1 MNSPSWLKTDV
12 SRETFEQLEAY
23 VALIEKWNPKINLVS
38 KSSLPEIWDRHIW
51 DSAQIFDIAVEGSVW
66 ADFGSGGGL
75 PGIVLAI
82 FSKELRPDMQFYL
95 VESDQRKCA
104 FLRNAVREIGLNVKV
119 HAERIEALDP
129 IGASVISARAL
140 TDLNGLLEFV
150 ERHSAKNGVAIL
162 PKGETWEKEI
172 LQAQENWS
180 FEYEEITSK
189 TNNDAAILKIK
200 DFARV

>member
-12 SRETFEQLEAY
+12 SRETFERSEAY
-23 VALIEKWNPKINLVS
+23 VALIERWNPKINLVS

-82 FSKELRPDMQFYL
+82 FAKELRPDMQFYL

-119 HAERIEALDP
+119 HAERIEVLDP

>member
-1 MNSPSWLKTDV
+1 MNSPGWLKTDV
-12 SRETFEQLEAY
+12 SRETFERLEAY

-66 ADFGSGGGL
+66 ADFGSGGGF

-82 FSKELRPDMQFYL
+82 FAKELRPDMQFYL

-119 HAERIEALDP
+119 HAERIEELDP

>member
-1 MNSPSWLKTDV
+1 MNVPSWLKTNV
-12 SRETFEQLEAY
+12 SRETLDRLEAY

-38 KSSLPEIWDRHIW
+38 KSSLPYIWDRHIW
-51 DSAQIFDIAVEGSVW
+51 DSAQILDIDVEGSVW

-82 FSKELRPDMQFYL
+82 FAKELRPEMQFHL

-119 HAERIEALDP
+119 YAERIEVLDP
-129 IGASVISARAL
+129 IEADIISARAL

-150 ERHSAKNGVAIL
+150 DRHPAVDGVAIL

-172 LQAQENWS
+172 SQAQENWS
-180 FEYEEITSK
+180 FEYEEITSN
-189 TNNDAAILKIK
+189 TNSNAAIIMIK
-200 DFARV
+200 EFARV

>member
-38 KSSLPEIWDRHIW
+38 KSSLPEIWNRHIW
-51 DSAQIFDIAVEGSVW
+51 DSAQIFDISVEGTVW

-82 FSKELRPDMQFYL
+82 FAKECRPDMQFYL

-119 HAERIEALDP
+119 HAERIEVLEP

-140 TDLNGLLEFV
+140 TDLNGLLGFV

-162 PKGETWEKEI
+162 PKGETWEKEV

-180 FEYEEITSK
+180 FKYEEITSK
-189 TNNDAAILKIK
+189 TNSNAAILKIK
-200 DFARV
+200 ELARV

>member
-12 SRETFEQLEAY
+12 SRETFERLEAY

-38 KSSLPEIWDRHIW
+38 KSSLPEIWNRHIW
-51 DSAQIFDIAVEGSVW
+51 DSAQIFDISVEGTVW

-82 FSKELRPDMQFYL
+82 FAKECRPDMQFYL

-119 HAERIEALDP
+119 HAERIEVLEP

-140 TDLNGLLEFV
+140 TDLNGLLGFV

-162 PKGETWEKEI
+162 PKGETWEKEV

-180 FEYEEITSK
+180 FKYEEITSK
-189 TNNDAAILKIK
+189 TNSNAAILKIK
-200 DFARV
+200 ELARV